1 MMFLWIVW
9 GSFGQSK
16 KTSDSVREQCV
27 HALKVVL
34 MALSDPADS
43 NPVFLQTVRED
54 VDKTYVGCL
63 FSRFG
68 LRFVSDVS

>member
-1 MMFLWIVW
+1 MMFLWTVR
-9 GSFGQSK
+9 GSFGQFE

-27 HALKVVL
+27 RALKVVL
-34 MALSDPADS
+34 MALSDLADS

-54 VDKTYVGCL
+54 IDKTYVGCL

>member
-1 MMFLWIVW
+1 MMFLWTVQ
-9 GSFGQSK
+9 GSFGHSE
-16 KTSDSVREQCV
+16 KTLDSVREWCV
-27 HALKVVL
+27 SALKVVL
-34 MALSDPADS
+34 MALSDLADS